1 MLDYNTLM
9 ALHLGREAMPNRTSR
24 RLLFNNMAI
33 TDELMSAIPPPN
45 SVCVCVFYWPHLRHL
60 DMPWPGIEFGLQ
72 LQPTLQLWQPW
83 IL

>member
-45 SVCVCVFYWPHLRHL
+45 SVCVCVF
-60 DMPWPGIEFGLQ
+60 
-72 LQPTLQLWQPW
+72 
-83 IL
+83 